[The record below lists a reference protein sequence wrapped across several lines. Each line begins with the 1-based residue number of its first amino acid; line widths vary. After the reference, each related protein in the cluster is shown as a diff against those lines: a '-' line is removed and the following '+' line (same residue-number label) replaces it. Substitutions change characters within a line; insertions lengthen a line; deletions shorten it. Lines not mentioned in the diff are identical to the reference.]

1 MKKERSAKTVR
12 RQIFVLTAEEQ
23 RIICFVVVALL
34 LGLATKHYRETRPS
48 PIVTGAIGQTVTAVS
63 RPVDKRPVEKRPDR

>member
-1 MKKERSAKTVR
+1 MKKERAGRTVR

-23 RIICFVVVALL
+23 RIICFVFVALV

-48 PIVTGAIGQTVTAVS
+48 PTVTGAIGQTVTAVS
-63 RPVDKRPVEKRPDR
+63 HPVEQRPEKKRPAR